1 MGVDEND
8 PVEESDSLYMKKCKL
23 FYKKDD
29 RFLERGLGHI
39 HLKKTD
45 EKKLQIVVRAN
56 TKLGNILLNIVMNDE
71 IPLHKQGKNNLLLI
85 CVPNPP
91 IDPKA
96 DPEPV
101 SFLIRVKNSEDADE
115 VKNKLNELMKVSS

>member
-1 MGVDEND
+1 MYLKHT
-8 PVEESDSLYMKKCKL
+8 EES
-23 FYKKDD
+23 
-29 RFLERGLGHI
+29 
-39 HLKKTD
+39 
-45 EKKLQIVVRAN
+45 KLQVIIRAD
-56 TKLGNILLNIVMNDE
+56 TSLGNILLNIIMTED
-71 IPLHKQGKNNLLLI
+71 IPVERVGKNNVMLI

-101 SFLIRVKNSEDADE
+101 TFLIRVKNSEDADE